1 MIEQPFIATSRL
13 LLRPFGLADARDVQK
28 LAGDKEIA
36 TTTLN
41 IPHPYENGVAE
52 KWIASLARNFA
63 AGRSVTFAVTR
74 RNDKILM
81 GAIGLEIS
89 RKHRHAEMGYWIG
102 KPYWNQ
108 GYCTEG
114 AKALLQYGFDILDLQ
129 RIFAHHLTRN
139 QASGRVMQ
147 KIGMVHEGCLRKHVL
162 KWNVF
167 EDLEV
172 YGLLQQKWKSLN
184 MEIVE
189 TIWYA

>member
-1 MIEQPFIATSRL
+1 MTTVRL
-13 LLRPFGLADARDVQK
+13 LLRPFDLADAPVVQT

-36 TTTLN
+36 ATTLN

-74 RNDKILM
+74 RNDKMLM

-89 RKHRHAEMGYWIG
+89 RKHRHAEIGYWIG
-102 KPYWNQ
+102 KPFWNQ

-114 AKALLQYGFDILDLQ
+114 VKALLQYGFDILDLQ

-139 QASGRVMQ
+139 PASGRVMH
-147 KIGMVHEGCLRKHVL
+147 KVGMVHEGCLRKHVL

-172 YGLLQQKWKSLN
+172 YGLLEHEWSNLKSDIIEN
-184 MEIVE
+184 
-189 TIWYA
+189 TWYE